1 MKDWKPDK
9 EIKGPFT
16 VTRKIDGVQAHLN
29 NGKWL
34 SRTGHDLYNLPTDL
48 NEGIYEVYLGDWNST
63 VSAVRTIDGNPI
75 PKEALYEIYPDVDDR
90 LYMFCGTKEESLPA
104 NVIEEEFKVEVGNG
118 YEGLVIWHE
127 KGPTKVKEKYTYDV
141 TITGW
146 NEGTGR
152 NKGRLGAF
160 TTAMGNVG
168 VGFTD
173 EERAMYQRNMI
184 GMTIEV
190 ECMELT
196 NDGKFR
202 HPRFIRVRP
211 DK

>member
-1 MKDWKPDK
+1 MQA
-9 EIKGPFT
+9 
-16 VTRKIDGVQAHLN
+16 GV
-29 NGKWL
+29 
-34 SRTGHDLYNLPTDL
+34 D
-48 NEGIYEVYLGDWNST
+48 E
-63 VSAVRTIDGNPI
+63 
-75 PKEALYEIYPDVDDR
+75 R
-90 LYMFCGTKEESLPA
+90 LYMFSGKKEESLTPDCIKELFK
-104 NVIEEEFKVEVGNG
+104 IEVSNGN
-118 YEGLVIWHE
+118 EGLVIWHE

-146 NEGTGR
+146 NEGKGR

-168 VGFTD
+168 IGFTD
-173 EERAMYQRNMI
+173 EERDMYKSNMV

-202 HPRFIRVRP
+202 HPRFVRIRP